1 MTEQYRK
8 GLVETFLCVYESIID
23 GLQAQNRRNALHNGY
38 GIICNER
45 KTVSSTYFPSL
56 LPLSLLW
63 ALNLSSDQLASS
75 SSSVAWPGGRPVNKA
90 VGPGCLPRH
99 PPHSAPTSCRDG
111 QWSALN
117 KRKDPCA

>member
-45 KTVSSTYFPSL
+45 KTPLISL
-56 LPLSLLW
+56 PWLPLSLLW
-63 ALNLSSDQLASS
+63 TLNLSSDLLAS